1 MNLKLSEKFLSLID
15 TLITNDIKPVLVGG
29 YLRDYY
35 LKNLKSKDIDIEL
48 YNVSSIQDLISIL
61 KPFGNVYEVGRSFGV
76 LKMSYDG
83 YEIDFSLPRTE
94 SKISKGHRGF
104 EVKTYRDISFKE
116 ASKRRDFTIN
126 SMGYDFKNKLLLD
139 PYCGLDDIKDKI
151 LCCVDETTF
160 VEDPLRLFRAIGFSG
175 RFDFTC
181 KQNLINLCQQ
191 MYLNGSLESLAK
203 ERVFDE
209 IKKLLLLSN
218 RPSTGFKLLSQM
230 EALRYFDKLY
240 ALDKSSFSKTLD
252 MLDTLAKRD
261 IKDDK
266 LKLKLMFCVLTLQM
280 RRVEDVNNF
289 VKSLTD
295 EISLTKDILS
305 LYQSYRDFLTSN
317 LTDFKIKT
325 IALHVKI
332 QELYILTAVT
342 DDTKIRLKGEEFLSR
357 A

>member
-1 MNLKLSEKFLSLID
+1 
-15 TLITNDIKPVLVGG
+15 
-29 YLRDYY
+29 
-35 LKNLKSKDIDIEL
+35 
-48 YNVSSIQDLISIL
+48 
-61 KPFGNVYEVGRSFGV
+61 
-76 LKMSYDG
+76 
-83 YEIDFSLPRTE
+83 
-94 SKISKGHRGF
+94 
-104 EVKTYRDISFKE
+104 
-116 ASKRRDFTIN
+116 
-126 SMGYDFKNKLLLD
+126 LLD

-160 VEDPLRLFRAIGFSG
+160 VEDPLRLFRAVGFSG

-230 EALRYFDKLY
+230 EALRYFDELY
-240 ALDKSSFSKTLD
+240 TLDKNSFSKTLD

-295 EISLTKDILS
+295 EINLTKDILS

-342 DDTKIRLKGEEFLSR
+342 DDAKIRLKGEELLSR
-357 A
+357 AKSLHVSDRAPQALLKGRHLIQMGLKPSKEFSQLLSKSFEAQLNGEFDNLTDAKIWLKSHL